1 MDVVVIDDDEA
12 YRELVVT
19 ALRQCTGAAIRDF
32 PDGEQGLAHLGR
44 SCGDTLLVVVDLHMP
59 RMPGSEVISRVRAL
73 RPRATVAAMS
83 SLVGDLERD
92 AGLAA
97 GAAIVLQK
105 PMHMAGIV
113 TAMRALLQLAR
124 NAGGRSPRP
133 RPGGAA

>member
-1 MDVVVIDDDEA
+1 MDVLVIDDDEA
-12 YRELVVT
+12 YRELVVA
-19 ALRQCTGAAIRDF
+19 ALRQCTGATIRDF
-32 PDGEQGLAHLGR
+32 ADGEQGLAHLGR
-44 SCGDTLLVVVDLHMP
+44 PSGQALLAVVDLHMP

-105 PMHMAGIV
+105 PSHVPGIV

-124 NAGGRSPRP
+124 NAGARPPR
-133 RPGGAA
+133 GSSS